1 MPDPQ
6 RYKLTVAYDGT
17 AFHGWQR
24 QEPAGQPVLRT
35 GQGVL
40 EDALVRVLRQPREE
54 LALLGASRTDAG
66 VHAIGQVCHLNTTSP
81 IPPDRMVRAINSRL
95 PDDLEVRAAEVV
107 AAEFD
112 AIRDA
117 TDKQYRYRIFDA
129 PYRPLGLRNLVY
141 AHPARPALD
150 LARMNDAAQR
160 LVGTHDVEGFAAVA
174 HGRATTVRT
183 VYACRVEEHVLA
195 DAGRELHVVISGSG
209 FLYNMVRIV
218 AGTLVEVGRGAM
230 EPSRVDEV
238 LATQERRLAGPTL
251 PPMGL
256 CLEWVK
262 HGPPRAALGDAEGST
277 PRRQDAKTPRKASGP
292 ETPGPECGGE
302 GAQRNF

>member
-1 MPDPQ
+1 MTDPK

-24 QEPAGQPVLRT
+24 QEPAGLPVLRT

-54 LALLGASRTDAG
+54 LSLLGASRTDAG
-66 VHAIGQVCHLNTTSP
+66 VHAIGQVCHLNTISP
-81 IPPDRMVRAINSRL
+81 IPPERMVRAINSRL
-95 PDDLEVRAAEVV
+95 PDDLEVRGAEVV
-107 AAEFD
+107 DASFD

-129 PYRPLGLRNLVY
+129 PYRPLGLRNVVY
-141 AHPARPALD
+141 QHPMRPSFD
-150 LARMNDAAQR
+150 VDRMNDAARR

-183 VYACRVEEHVLA
+183 VHGCRVEEHPIPAGLA
-195 DAGRELHVVISGSG
+195 GDGAAGRELHVVISGSG

-230 EPSRVDEV
+230 EPSTRGRG
-238 LATQERRLAGPTL
+238 LGHAGAAAGGADVAGDGVVSGVGGVWGEP
-251 PPMGL
+251 GEAR
-256 CLEWVK
+256 CGES
-262 HGPPRAALGDAEGST
+262 GISRA
-277 PRRQDAKTPRKASGP
+277 K
-292 ETPGPECGGE
+292 
-302 GAQRNF
+302 AQRRKGRVGQGGR

>member
-1 MPDPQ
+1 VTDPK

-24 QEPAGQPVLRT
+24 QEPLGQPVLRT
-35 GQGVL
+35 AQGVL
-40 EDALVRVLRQPREE
+40 EDALVRVLRQPREA

-81 IPPDRMVRAINSRL
+81 IPPERMVRAINSRL

-107 AAEFD
+107 DLSFD

-129 PYRPLGLRNLVY
+129 PFRPLGLRNLVY
-141 AHPARPALD
+141 QHPMRPSFD
-150 LARMNDAAQR
+150 VMRMNDGARR

-183 VYACRVEEHVLA
+183 VHRCCVEEHPIPAGLA
-195 DAGRELHVVISGSG
+195 GEGAAGRELHVVISGSG

-230 EPSRVDEV
+230 EPERIDEV

-251 PPMGL
+251 PAMGL
-256 CLEWVK
+256 CLEWVAYGEVRSSK
-262 HGPPRAALGDAEGST
+262 FEVRSSEKEG
-277 PRRQDAKTPRKASGP
+277 
-292 ETPGPECGGE
+292 
-302 GAQRNF
+302 